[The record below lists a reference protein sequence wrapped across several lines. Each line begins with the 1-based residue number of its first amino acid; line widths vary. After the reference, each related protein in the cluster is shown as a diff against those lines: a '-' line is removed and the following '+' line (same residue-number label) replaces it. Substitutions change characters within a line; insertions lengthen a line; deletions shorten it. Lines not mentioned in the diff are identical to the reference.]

1 MYHFLQCN
9 NFFVIFDIE
18 TFNKLKTMKRVLLLV
33 VPCVLAVGGW
43 IFFNPSKCEKR
54 GVIEAIEARRS
65 IRAYKDI
72 PVEREKLQLLAECGV
87 KAPSAMN
94 RQEWE
99 VRIVDSKEW
108 IDGATATYLKAVEG
122 TDKAKYMLTPT
133 FKNIFRN
140 APAVIFV
147 AAPDGLFAGENVGCL
162 SQNIMLAATELGLGT
177 CFLGSVQM
185 MFAESAMSEYLLSLG
200 FSEGY
205 RLRYALAVGYPDE
218 APETQPRDMS
228 KIKFVE

>member
-1 MYHFLQCN
+1 
-9 NFFVIFDIE
+9 
-18 TFNKLKTMKRVLLLV
+18 MKRVVMFLV
-33 VPCVLAVGGW
+33 LCVSAVASVW
-43 IFFNPSKCEKR
+43 FVTESQKKS
-54 GVIEAIEARRS
+54 GVVEAIEARRS
-65 IRAYKDI
+65 IRAYKDAS
-72 PVEREKLQLLAECGV
+72 VEREKLQLLAECGV

-108 IDGATATYLKAVEG
+108 IDTCTADYLKAVEG

-147 AAPDGLFAGENVGCL
+147 GAPDGVFAGENVGCL
-162 SQNIMLAATELGLGT
+162 AQNIMLAATELGLGT

-185 MFAESAMSEYLLSLG
+185 MFAEPAMAKYVESLG
-200 FSEGY
+200 FSDGY

-218 APETQPRDMS
+218 TPDAKPRDLT

>member
-1 MYHFLQCN
+1 MK
-9 NFFVIFDIE
+9 
-18 TFNKLKTMKRVLLLV
+18 KLVCLLALCVTMVLSVWLV
-33 VPCVLAVGGW
+33 VE
-43 IFFNPSKCEKR
+43 SQQKS

-65 IRAYKDI
+65 VRAYKDM
-72 PVEREKLQLLAECGV
+72 PVEHEKLELLAKCGV
-87 KAPSAMN
+87 LAPSAMN

-99 VRIVDSKEW
+99 VRIVENKEW
-108 IDGATATYLKAVEG
+108 IDGATAAYLKSVEG

-140 APAVIFV
+140 GSAVIFV
-147 AAPDGLFAGENVGCL
+147 GAPEGLFSGENVGCL
-162 SQNIMLAATELGLGT
+162 AQNIMLAATELGLGT

-185 MFAESAMSEYLLSLG
+185 IFAEPAMAEWLQSLG

-205 RLRYALAVGYPDE
+205 KLRYALAVGYPDE
-218 APETQPRDMS
+218 TPEAKPRDMS

>member
-1 MYHFLQCN
+1 MK
-9 NFFVIFDIE
+9 
-18 TFNKLKTMKRVLLLV
+18 KLICLLALCVTAVLSVWMVTESQKKR
-33 VPCVLAVGGW
+33 
-43 IFFNPSKCEKR
+43 S
-54 GVIEAIEARRS
+54 VIEVIEARRS
-65 IRAYKDI
+65 IRAYKDT
-72 PVEREKLQLLAECGV
+72 PVEREKLELLAKCGV
-87 KAPSAMN
+87 MAPSAMN

-108 IDGATATYLKAVEG
+108 IDACTATYLKAVEG

-140 APAVIFV
+140 GSAVIFV

-162 SQNIMLAATELGLGT
+162 AQNVMLAATELGLGT

-185 MFAESAMSEYLLSLG
+185 IFAEPTMAEHLASLG
-200 FSEGY
+200 FSDGY

-218 APETQPRDMS
+218 APEMKVRDMS

>member
-1 MYHFLQCN
+1 M
-9 NFFVIFDIE
+9 
-18 TFNKLKTMKRVLLLV
+18 VLCATALAAVWV
-33 VPCVLAVGGW
+33 VTEAQ
-43 IFFNPSKCEKR
+43 KEM

-65 IRAYKDI
+65 IRAYKDA
-72 PVEREKLQLLAECGV
+72 PVEREKLQFLAECGV
-87 KAPSAMN
+87 KAPNAMG

-99 VRIVDSKEW
+99 LRIVDSQKW
-108 IDGATATYLKAVEG
+108 IDDCTAAYLKAVEG
-122 TDKAKYMLTPT
+122 TDKAKYMQTPT

-147 AAPDGLFAGENVGCL
+147 AAPEGLFAGENVGCL
-162 SQNIMLAATELGLGT
+162 GENVMLAATELGLGT

-185 MFAESAMSEYLLSLG
+185 IFAEPAMQEYLQSLG

-205 RLRYALAVGYPDE
+205 KLRYALAVGYPDE
-218 APETQPRDMS
+218 APEAKARDLS

>member
-1 MYHFLQCN
+1 
-9 NFFVIFDIE
+9 
-18 TFNKLKTMKRVLLLV
+18 MKQVVCLLALCVTALLSVWLV
-33 VPCVLAVGGW
+33 TE
-43 IFFNPSKCEKR
+43 SQKKS
-54 GVIEAIEARRS
+54 GVIDAIEARRS
-65 IRAYKDI
+65 IRAYKDT
-72 PVEREKLQLLAECGV
+72 PVEHEKLQLLAECGV

-99 VRIVDSKEW
+99 VRIVENKEW
-108 IDGATATYLKAVEG
+108 IDNCTVAYLKAVEG

-147 AAPDGLFAGENVGCL
+147 AAPEGVFAGENVGCL

-185 MFAESAMSEYLLSLG
+185 MFAEPAMAEYVASLG

-218 APETQPRDMS
+218 APDAKPRDMT

>member
-1 MYHFLQCN
+1 MKQIVSLLALC
-9 NFFVIFDIE
+9 VTALLSVWLVTE
-18 TFNKLKTMKRVLLLV
+18 TQKKSGV
-33 VPCVLAVGGW
+33 VD
-43 IFFNPSKCEKR
+43 
-54 GVIEAIEARRS
+54 AIEARRS
-65 IRAYKDI
+65 VRAYKDTL
-72 PVEREKLQLLAECGV
+72 VEREKLQLLAECGV

-99 VRIVDSKEW
+99 LRIVDSKEW
-108 IDGATATYLKAVEG
+108 IDACTADYLKAVEG

-147 AAPDGLFAGENVGCL
+147 AAPEGEFSDVNIGML
-162 SQNIMLAATELGLGT
+162 GENIMLAATELGLGT
-177 CFLGSVQM
+177 CCLGSVLFT
-185 MFAESAMSEYLLSLG
+185 FAEPEMGKYVESLN

-218 APETQPRDMS
+218 TPEAKARDLS

>member
-1 MYHFLQCN
+1 
-9 NFFVIFDIE
+9 
-18 TFNKLKTMKRVLLLV
+18 MKRLVLLLAL
-33 VPCVLAVGGW
+33 CVTALLSVW
-43 IFFNPSKCEKR
+43 LVTESQKKS
-54 GVIEAIEARRS
+54 GVIDAIEARRS
-65 IRAYKDI
+65 IRAYKDT

-108 IDGATATYLKAVEG
+108 IDNCTSAYLKAVEG

-147 AAPDGLFAGENVGCL
+147 AAPEGLFAGENVGCL
-162 SQNIMLAATELGLGT
+162 AQNIMLAATELGLGT

-185 MFAESAMSEYLLSLG
+185 MFAEPAMTDYVTSLG

-205 RLRYALAVGYPDE
+205 HLRHALAVGYPDE
-218 APETQPRDMS
+218 KPDAKPRDLS

>member
-1 MYHFLQCN
+1 
-9 NFFVIFDIE
+9 
-18 TFNKLKTMKRVLLLV
+18 MKKIVCLLAL
-33 VPCVLAVGGW
+33 CVTALLAVW
-43 IFFNPSKCEKR
+43 VVTESQTKS
-54 GVIEAIEARRS
+54 GVIETIKSRRS
-65 IRAYKDI
+65 IRAYKDT

-87 KAPSAMN
+87 WAPNAMG

-99 VRIVDSKEW
+99 VRIVDSKAW
-108 IDGATATYLKAVEG
+108 IDDCTATYLKAIEG

-147 AAPDGLFAGENVGCL
+147 AAPEGLFAGENVGCL
-162 SQNIMLAATELGLGT
+162 GQNIMLAATELDLGT
-177 CFLGSVQM
+177 CFLGSAQM
-185 MFAESAMSEYLLSLG
+185 IFAEPAMNEYLQSLG

-205 RLRYALAVGYPDE
+205 KLRYALAVGYPDE
-218 APETQPRDMS
+218 TPEAKPRDLS

>member
-1 MYHFLQCN
+1 
-9 NFFVIFDIE
+9 
-18 TFNKLKTMKRVLLLV
+18 MKRLICMLALCVTAVLSV
-33 VPCVLAVGGW
+33 WMVTE
-43 IFFNPSKCEKR
+43 SHKKS
-54 GVIEAIEARRS
+54 GVIDAIEARRS
-65 IRAYKDI
+65 IRAYKDTH
-72 PVEREKLQLLAECGV
+72 VEREKLELLAKCGV
-87 KAPSAMN
+87 MAPSAMN

-99 VRIVDSKEW
+99 VRVVDSKEW
-108 IDGATATYLKAVEG
+108 IDAATATYLKSVEG

-147 AAPDGLFAGENVGCL
+147 AAPEGLFAGENVGCL
-162 SQNIMLAATELGLGT
+162 AQNIMLAATELGLGT

-185 MFAESAMSEYLLSLG
+185 IFAEPTMAQHLASLG
-200 FSEGY
+200 FSDGY

-218 APETQPRDMS
+218 APEMKERDMS

>member
-1 MYHFLQCN
+1 
-9 NFFVIFDIE
+9 
-18 TFNKLKTMKRVLLLV
+18 MKRLICMLALCVTAVLSV
-33 VPCVLAVGGW
+33 WMVTE
-43 IFFNPSKCEKR
+43 SQKKS
-54 GVIEAIEARRS
+54 GVIDAIEARRS
-65 IRAYKDI
+65 IRAYKDT
-72 PVEREKLQLLAECGV
+72 PVEREKLELLAKCGV
-87 KAPSAMN
+87 MAPSAMN

-108 IDGATATYLKAVEG
+108 IDACTATYLKAVEG

-140 APAVIFV
+140 GSAVIFV

-162 SQNIMLAATELGLGT
+162 AQNIMLAATELGLGT

-185 MFAESAMSEYLLSLG
+185 IFAEPTMEQHLASLG
-200 FSEGY
+200 FSDGY

-218 APETQPRDMS
+218 APEMKERDMS

>member
-1 MYHFLQCN
+1 
-9 NFFVIFDIE
+9 
-18 TFNKLKTMKRVLLLV
+18 MKRIVLMLALCVTALLTIYLV
-33 VPCVLAVGGW
+33 VE
-43 IFFNPSKCEKR
+43 SQEKA
-54 GVIEAIEARRS
+54 GVIDAIEARRS
-65 IRAYKDI
+65 IRAYKDT

-87 KAPSAMN
+87 WAPSAMG

-99 VRIVDSKEW
+99 VRIVDSKAW
-108 IDGATATYLKAVEG
+108 IDECTASYLKAVEG

-147 AAPDGLFAGENVGCL
+147 GAPDGLFAGENIGCL
-162 SQNIMLAATELGLGT
+162 AQNVMLAATELGLGT

-185 MFAESAMSEYLLSLG
+185 MFAEPAMAKYVESLN
-200 FSEGY
+200 FTDGY

-218 APETQPRDMS
+218 NPEAKPRDLT

>member
-1 MYHFLQCN
+1 
-9 NFFVIFDIE
+9 
-18 TFNKLKTMKRVLLLV
+18 MKRLVLLLALCVTALLSVWLV
-33 VPCVLAVGGW
+33 VE
-43 IFFNPSKCEKR
+43 SQKKS

-65 IRAYKDI
+65 VRAYKDT
-72 PVEREKLQLLAECGV
+72 PVEHEKLEILAKCGV
-87 KAPSAMN
+87 LAPSAMN

-99 VRIVDSKEW
+99 VRIVENKEW

-140 APAVIFV
+140 GAAVIFV
-147 AAPDGLFAGENVGCL
+147 GAPDGLFSGENVGCMAE
-162 SQNIMLAATELGLGT
+162 NIMLAATELGLGT

-185 MFAESAMSEYLLSLG
+185 IFAEPAMAEWLQSLG
-200 FSEGY
+200 FSDGY
-205 RLRYALAVGYPDE
+205 KLRYALAVGYPDE
-218 APETQPRDMS
+218 TPEAKPRDMS

>member
-1 MYHFLQCN
+1 
-9 NFFVIFDIE
+9 
-18 TFNKLKTMKRVLLLV
+18 MKQVVCLLALCVTALLSVWLV
-33 VPCVLAVGGW
+33 TE
-43 IFFNPSKCEKR
+43 SQKKS
-54 GVIEAIEARRS
+54 GVIDAIEARRS
-65 IRAYKDI
+65 IRAYKDT
-72 PVEREKLQLLAECGV
+72 PVEHEKLQFLAECGV

-99 VRIVDSKEW
+99 VRIVENKEW
-108 IDGATATYLKAVEG
+108 IDNCTAAYLKAVEG

-147 AAPDGLFAGENVGCL
+147 AAPEGVFAGENVGCL
-162 SQNIMLAATELGLGT
+162 AQNIMLAATELGLGT

-185 MFAESAMSEYLLSLG
+185 MFAEPAMAEYVASLG

-218 APETQPRDMS
+218 APDAKPRDMT

>member
-1 MYHFLQCN
+1 
-9 NFFVIFDIE
+9 
-18 TFNKLKTMKRVLLLV
+18 MKQIVSLLALCVTALLSVWLV
-33 VPCVLAVGGW
+33 TE
-43 IFFNPSKCEKR
+43 IQKKS
-54 GVIEAIEARRS
+54 GVVDAIEARRS
-65 IRAYKDI
+65 VRAYKDT

-99 VRIVDSKEW
+99 IRIVDSKEW
-108 IDGATATYLKAVEG
+108 IDACTADYLKAVEG

-147 AAPDGLFAGENVGCL
+147 AAPEGEFSDVNIGML
-162 SQNIMLAATELGLGT
+162 GENIMLAATELGLGT
-177 CFLGSVQM
+177 CCLGSVLFT
-185 MFAESAMSEYLLSLG
+185 FAEPEMGKYVESLN

-218 APETQPRDMS
+218 TPEAKARDLS

>member
-1 MYHFLQCN
+1 
-9 NFFVIFDIE
+9 
-18 TFNKLKTMKRVLLLV
+18 MKQVVCLLALCVTALLSVWLV
-33 VPCVLAVGGW
+33 TE
-43 IFFNPSKCEKR
+43 SQKKS

-65 IRAYKDI
+65 VRAYKDT
-72 PVEREKLQLLAECGV
+72 PVEHEKLELLAKCGV
-87 KAPSAMN
+87 LAPSAMN

-99 VRIVDSKEW
+99 VRIVENKAW
-108 IDGATATYLKAVEG
+108 IDGATATYLKAIEG
-122 TDKAKYMLTPT
+122 TGKADYMLTPT

-140 APAVIFV
+140 AAAVIFV
-147 AAPDGLFAGENVGCL
+147 GAPDGVFSGENVGCMA
-162 SQNIMLAATELGLGT
+162 QNIMLAATELGLGT

-185 MFAESAMSEYLLSLG
+185 MFAEPALAEYLSTLQ

-218 APETQPRDMS
+218 SPEAKPRDLT